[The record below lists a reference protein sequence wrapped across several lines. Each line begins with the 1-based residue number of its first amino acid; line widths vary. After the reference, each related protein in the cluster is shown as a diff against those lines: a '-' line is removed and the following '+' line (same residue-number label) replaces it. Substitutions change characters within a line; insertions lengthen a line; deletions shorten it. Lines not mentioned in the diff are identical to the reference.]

1 MDQIETTEID
11 VVGAARQALLDHLA
25 ADGQASFIR
34 IHVGR
39 G

>member
-1 MDQIETTEID
+1 MTTIETTEID
-11 VVGAARQALLDHLA
+11 VVGEARAALLDHLA
-25 ADGQASFIR
+25 RGAEARFIR

>member
-1 MDQIETTEID
+1 MDPIETTEID
-11 VVGAARQALLDHLA
+11 VVGEAGAILRGHLSGDVEAR
-25 ADGQASFIR
+25 FIR